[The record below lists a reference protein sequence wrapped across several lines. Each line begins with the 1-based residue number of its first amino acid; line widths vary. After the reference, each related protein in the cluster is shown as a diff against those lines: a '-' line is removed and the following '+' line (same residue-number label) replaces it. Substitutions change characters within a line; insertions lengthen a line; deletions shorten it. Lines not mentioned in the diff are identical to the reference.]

1 MAWRNLESKRF
12 TRNTGFTL
20 VELLVVIAIIGVLV
34 ALLLPAI
41 QAAREAARRTQCTN
55 NLKQVGLAA
64 LNYHDATKY
73 LPPER
78 VGDGHQTW
86 LMLILDYMEG
96 SQIKDLWNKDL
107 GCFYDQRYETRT
119 AQVEALF
126 CPSMPHESRVLASKL
141 ESADKHSPGAH
152 TGKET
157 RDGGD
162 WHGSISDYR
171 AVGGSTCPVENPG
184 GSPNPI
190 TYFQWN
196 DNLQPFLDGAIPQ
209 SKWYREGGA
218 SGRGVIQ
225 FRPATGIQHI
235 TDGTSTTFLGGEV
248 GRGSSESGHAFNG
261 DHNAMLLI
269 GEARVTKD
277 HPSPFCIK
285 CTTPFD
291 PNDPQGNSTGGDPGF
306 GSAHPEVTNFL
317 FVDGHIEPISR
328 DVDEHVLDRAAT
340 RAGDDIYSFD
350 GTAPSC
356 QSSGGPGPL

>member
-1 MAWRNLESKRF
+1 MARSDIEPGRSRAQ
-12 TRNTGFTL
+12 RAGFTL

-55 NLKQVGLAA
+55 SLKQIGLAT

-96 SQIKDLWNKDL
+96 SQIKALWDKDL
-107 GCFYDQRYETRT
+107 GCFYDQRLETRT
-119 AQVEALF
+119 SVVETLY
-126 CPSMPHESRVLASKL
+126 CPSQTHDSRIFISKNAPADTHSHPAS
-141 ESADKHSPGAH
+141 EA
-152 TGKET
+152 
-157 RDGGD
+157 GGSGG
-162 WHGSISDYR
+162 WSGSISDYR

-184 GSPNPI
+184 GTPNPI
-190 TYFQWN
+190 TYFHWN
-196 DNLQPFLDGAIPQ
+196 DKLQPFLDGAIPQ
-209 SKWYREGGA
+209 SKWYREGGT
-218 SGRGVIQ
+218 SGRGVVQ
-225 FRPATGIQHI
+225 FRPATALHHI
-235 TDGTSTTFLGGEV
+235 TDGTSQTFLGGEV

-269 GEARVTKD
+269 GEARVTED

-291 PNDPQGNSTGGDPGF
+291 PNDPQGKSTGGDPGF

-317 FVDGHIEPISR
+317 FVDGHVEPISR
-328 DVDEHVLDRAAT
+328 DVNERVLDRAAT

-356 QSSGGPGPL
+356 QTSGGPGPL